1 MSDHSETKLSGRGM
15 IRAHAYPLLALIS
28 TVNLLVVA
36 ILLIPQA
43 VRHHRYN
50 LCIDEQMRLRRSS
63 GPKGQDGPGKLF
75 YLKAVEHCEGR

>member
-1 MSDHSETKLSGRGM
+1 MSDHTETKLSGREM

-28 TVNLLVVA
+28 TATLLVVA

-50 LCIDEQMRLRRSS
+50 LCIKARRVLGNCSIS
-63 GPKGQDGPGKLF
+63 RPLSTAKV
-75 YLKAVEHCEGR
+75 VEF